1 MFKLRKHK
9 LVNDSY
15 LRDEIDTPI
24 EIDEKTRKFIDIFVA
39 TSFERLR
46 QKCLKIND
54 HADDTGNCATDILTQ
69 CIISLYE
76 RKKDYVSQEDCNDY
90 CESYINKSLRKIY
103 ERKRYI
109 QRDNYVME
117 MANAT
122 EDED

>member
-9 LVNDSY
+9 LVNESY
-15 LRDEIDTPI
+15 LRDEVDTAI
-24 EIDEKTRKFIDIFVA
+24 EIDDTTRRYIDAFVA
-39 TSFERLR
+39 ARFDALFD
-46 QKCLKIND
+46 KCIKIND
-54 HADDTGNCATDILTQ
+54 HADDKGNCATDILTQ

-76 RKKDYVSQEDCNDY
+76 RKKEYTNQQDCNDY

-117 MANAT
+117 MANAPEE
-122 EDED
+122 ED